1 MSARSR
7 GGACLLRTLLH
18 RCAVLHSHAD
28 QHSPTRQWRPHRVLA
43 QAVHVAGRACPA
55 SACTSTGTVPENDA
69 LWQCKDKGVRVC
81 LQTLGPDWDLV
92 TVARLGKSQKAS
104 DVQKWPRNTKK
115 AGGPMAPKGSPK
127 TIAMFL
133 LSSDDTRRR
142 GLVARVGGSNRE
154 LVQASATVD
163 TNQQVSTNVTKC

>member
-1 MSARSR
+1 MRARSR
-7 GGACLLRTLLH
+7 GGAFLLRTLLH

-92 TVARLGKSQKAS
+92 TVAPTRQIPKSERCAKMAEKHQKS
-104 DVQKWPRNTKK
+104 WWSH
-115 AGGPMAPKGSPK
+115 GPKRISKNDRHVPAL
-127 TIAMFL
+127 I
-133 LSSDDTRRR
+133 
-142 GLVARVGGSNRE
+142 
-154 LVQASATVD
+154 
-163 TNQQVSTNVTKC
+163 